1 MKSLVQ
7 TIANEIKMTSLDV
20 AEVTGK
26 NHQHV
31 MRDVRNEIEELG
43 EEISQSIFGQSTY
56 TNERGREY
64 PCYTFGKKGAMQL
77 ALKYDAKTRYKVIEY
92 IEYLENNQ
100 QQPYKLP
107 TTYKEALL
115 QLVEKEEE
123 NEKLQ
128 LENKELQPKATYHDL
143 VLQSETLLSTT
154 QIAKDLG
161 TSARTLNKKL
171 HELGVQY
178 KKGKRWFL
186 YHKYQDKGYT
196 QSKTYPVNA
205 NETKENMYWT
215 QKGKKFIFELM
226 EKEFG
231 ITPPTKE
238 VI

>member
-1 MKSLVQ
+1 
-7 TIANEIKMTSLDV
+7 
-20 AEVTGK
+20 
-26 NHQHV
+26 
-31 MRDVRNEIEELG
+31 
-43 EEISQSIFGQSTY
+43 
-56 TNERGREY
+56 
-64 PCYTFGKKGAMQL
+64 MQL

-100 QQPYKLP
+100 QAYKLP

>member
-1 MKSLVQ
+1 MKSLIQ
-7 TIANEIKMTSLDV
+7 TIASEIKMSSLDLV
-20 AEVTGK
+20 EVTGK
-26 NHQHV
+26 RHADL
-31 MRDVRNEIEELG
+31 MRDIRKEIKDLEG
-43 EEISQSIFGQSTY
+43 EIDQRIFALVEY
-56 TNERGREY
+56 TDKKGEKR

-92 IEYLENNQ
+92 IEYLENN